1 MAKKNSS
8 RPAKCRSASASSRS
22 IWNLTA
28 SVKWSLTE
36 WDYPIS
42 YPRIEFFRTC
52 ANNFESLRSYAMAI
66 QIISRSMF
74 QIQFNFDVRS
84 AILSH
89 YCGIPNV
96 PAKSEDGSDAQFR
109 GTSCMGT
116 VVQDVKYM
124 ACHNAVL
131 TKVWG
136 SLRFKNVQK

>member
-1 MAKKNSS
+1 
-8 RPAKCRSASASSRS
+8 
-22 IWNLTA
+22 
-28 SVKWSLTE
+28 
-36 WDYPIS
+36 
-42 YPRIEFFRTC
+42 
-52 ANNFESLRSYAMAI
+52 MAI

-84 AILSH
+84 VILSH

-109 GTSCMGT
+109 GTSCMGS

-136 SLRFKNVQK
+136 TLRFKNVQNEVMKFIVILMIRTFSKKAPHFRKTRIPKPLLMLISLCRYWF